1 MVIDRHGQGN
11 LCVVLADDIVVHV
24 GFDLLRRGKRVG
36 QLELLLVQTVVHL
49 IVQNG
54 RAELDAFVADVDVG
68 AGDDAA
74 DLLLLFA
81 AEGAADGVSCQA
93 GLLLSGIIVSCR

>member
-1 MVIDRHGQGN
+1 M
-11 LCVVLADDIVVHV
+11 
-24 GFDLLRRGKRVG
+24 
-36 QLELLLVQTVVHL
+36 HL
-49 IVQNG
+49 IVQDR
-54 RAELDAFVADVDVG
+54 RAEFNALVADVDIG

-74 DLLLLFA
+74 DLLLFFA